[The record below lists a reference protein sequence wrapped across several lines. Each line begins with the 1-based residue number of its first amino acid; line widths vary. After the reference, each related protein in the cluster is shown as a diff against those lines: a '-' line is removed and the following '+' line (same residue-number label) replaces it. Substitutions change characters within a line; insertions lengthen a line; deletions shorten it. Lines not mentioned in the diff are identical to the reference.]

1 MSARRVRRWPTLGI
15 AAAIAAVVGATG
27 GCSDF
32 FCTEEEPT
40 EVFIE
45 DGTYQGEGSGVRPR
59 LTDVTA
65 TIEGEELTVQYVQ
78 DTDGRTYRV
87 RLREVTEP

>member
-1 MSARRVRRWPTLGI
+1 MSARRLSWPTLGM
-15 AAAIAAVVGATG
+15 AAAIAAVVGATV
-27 GCSDF
+27 GCSDL
-32 FCTEEEPT
+32 FCDEP
-40 EVFIE
+40 ELIELFIE

-59 LTDVTA
+59 LSDVTA

-78 DTDGRTYRV
+78 DTDGRMYLV